1 MPSDES
7 IVLERADDPRARRY
21 VESLLDWK
29 RNDPGVQ
36 PSGSQPAIRSTAIVG
51 MGMMGTAIAAIHVKH
66 GLPVLV
72 TDVDGGLLASAGQR
86 IAAELDGLPEP
97 PQGTWPEAV
106 RQLVRV
112 TTDEAAVA
120 QCDLVLESIVETPLA
135 KHQLYSRLE
144 PQLRPAAILAS
155 NTSTIPIGRL
165 AAKLRDPGRFCGLHF
180 FHPVRSKALVEV
192 VRGPQTNAETVA
204 AMTAY
209 AKTIGKVPI
218 VVADGPGFL
227 VNRLLM
233 FYLNEALELLLDGAS
248 VEQIDAAAVR
258 FGMSMGPIR
267 FIDEIGL
274 DTALL
279 SGMVLREAFPERIPA
294 SPLLIHMIKAGRLGR
309 KSGAGFFSYA
319 LARGLDEP
327 GRPDPGA
334 SAIVARWARAPQHPT
349 PATMVARMILP
360 MILEATRI
368 LEEKRVGDPRDIDV
382 GVLFGLGF
390 PKSRGGLLHWADSLG
405 ADRVVELLKSL
416 EPLGERART
425 TPLLLEIARTKGRFA
440 SLSRARFS
448 P

>member
-7 IVLERADDPRARRY
+7 ILLEWADDPHARRY
-21 VESLLDWK
+21 VESLLGWK
-29 RNDPGVQ
+29 RDDPGVESANT
-36 PSGSQPAIRSTAIVG
+36 PRAIGSTSIVG
-51 MGMMGTAIAAIHVKH
+51 MGMMGTAIAAVHVKH
-66 GLPVLV
+66 GLPVV
-72 TDVDGGLLASAGQR
+72 VADVDDGLLASAPQR
-86 IAAELDGLPEP
+86 IAAELASQPEP
-97 PQGTWPEAV
+97 AGGSWQEAV
-106 RQLVRV
+106 ERLVRA
-112 TTDEAAVA
+112 TNEEAAVT

-144 PQLRPAAILAS
+144 PRLGPASVLAS

-165 AAKLRDPGRFCGLHF
+165 AARLRDPGRFCGLHF

-192 VRGPQTNAETVA
+192 VRGPQTSVETVA
-204 AMTAY
+204 AMTAH
-209 AKTIGKVPI
+209 AKTIGKIPI
-218 VVADGPGFL
+218 VVSDGPGFL

-248 VEQIDAAAVR
+248 VEQIDAAAAQ
-258 FGMSMGPIR
+258 FGMSLGPIR
-267 FIDEIGL
+267 FLDEIGL

-319 LARGLDEP
+319 DARGLDEP
-327 GRPDPGA
+327 GRPDPA
-334 SAIVARWARAPQHPT
+334 VARIVARWARAPQHLT

-368 LEEKRVGDPRDIDV
+368 LDEKRVRDPRDIDV
-382 GVLFGLGF
+382 GALFGLGF

-405 ADRVVELLKSL
+405 AARVVELLKPL
-416 EPLGERART
+416 ESLGERVGPT
-425 TPLLLEIARTKGRFA
+425 SLLLEMARTKGRFA
-440 SLSRARFS
+440 SAGADRFS